1 MKNLSQIIL
10 IAALSA
16 SLPVMAKDAKTTTET
31 KTKVETKTQTKK
43 TEVVINSVEGQVKWT
58 GYGVGKSHAGT
69 IAVKS
74 GEVKFVDDL
83 LTQVSFVL
91 DMNSLHSPDSE
102 KLTGHLKAADFFDVA
117 KYPEA
122 QFKSTEIKLIKQ
134 DKAKGPN
141 YEIKGLLKIKDKEQ
155 PFEFKASVANE
166 GKNYLG
172 LAETQIADR
181 TQFGIEYNSD
191 KFTAV
196 SKLGDKL
203 IKNNIDVQIQIKTK

>member
-10 IAALSA
+10 IASLGLA
-16 SLPVMAKDAKTTTET
+16 SGPVMAKDAKTTTET
-31 KTKVETKTQTKK
+31 KTKVETKTKK
-43 TEVVINSVEGQVKWT
+43 TTETVISSVEGQVKWT
-58 GYGVGKSHAGT
+58 GYGVGKSHGGT
-69 IAVKS
+69 VTVKS
-74 GEVKFVDDL
+74 GEVKLTDDV
-83 LTQVSFVL
+83 LTHVAFVL

-102 KLTGHLKAADFFDVA
+102 KLTGHLKNADFFDVA

-141 YEIKGLLKIKDKEQ
+141 YEIKGLLTIKGKEK
-155 PFEFKASVANE
+155 PFEFKASVSNE

-172 LAETQIADR
+172 LAETQIVDR

-203 IKNNIDVQIQIKTK
+203 IKNNIDLQIQIKTK